1 MSINIFIDK
10 LNCTDMI
17 RGMLCVVRC
26 VLCVEYDD
34 RVCVA
39 HYVATQ
45 GVGSK

>member
-17 RGMLCVVRC
+17 RGMLCVVR